1 MSKPIIYCDMD
12 GVLADFK
19 TGAQRTTGMSINKWM
34 NIPSS
39 REKWALIK
47 AKKDFWSTL
56 PWMPG
61 GRQLWSYISK
71 FDPHILSAY
80 VEESYDPNCIPGKTQ
95 WLRKNA
101 GMSSRSKINLVR
113 RKEKKLFAKKGNP
126 SILIDDYEKNVRE
139 FIIAGGKAALL
150 QPVENAEDDET
161 AAKRAVSD
169 QRLGPDDCLIGLAAS
184 GKTPFTIAALRAAR
198 AAGCLTVGISNNSG
212 APLLD
217 VADYPVCLAT
227 GAEALAGSTRLKAGT
242 AQKICLNLISTQL
255 MVLMGKVRHGLMAEM
270 KPRNAKL
277 EARHAEIQ
285 AMLAAEQKS

>member
-39 REKWALIK
+39 REKWSLIK

-56 PWMPG
+56 PWMSG

-80 VEESYDPNCIPGKTQ
+80 VEESYDPNCIPGKTK
-95 WLRKNA
+95 WLNKNA
-101 GMSSRSKINLVR
+101 GISNRSKINLVK

-139 FIIAGGKAALL
+139 FINAGGKAIHHTNTSKTISEL
-150 QPVENAEDDET
+150 
-161 AAKRAVSD
+161 KK
-169 QRLGPDDCLIGLAAS
+169 LG
-184 GKTPFTIAALRAAR
+184 F
-198 AAGCLTVGISNNSG
+198 
-212 APLLD
+212 
-217 VADYPVCLAT
+217 
-227 GAEALAGSTRLKAGT
+227 
-242 AQKICLNLISTQL
+242 
-255 MVLMGKVRHGLMAEM
+255 
-270 KPRNAKL
+270 
-277 EARHAEIQ
+277 
-285 AMLAAEQKS
+285 